1 MADELWDEIQNLEL
15 GQEDPALFIPHE
27 AYVMVEASNNLSLI
41 ARPLNPRVQNL
52 NSVVVALPRSWG
64 LTTQVHGRV
73 LDATYVQFLFA
84 NEIDLMMVQRREP
97 WLFNNWFV
105 AATRWQVA
113 PAHNLVTTIDLWVQ
127 IRGISLPY
135 VSEETVLEIAQDL
148 GEIISLDFHEATS
161 PQIAFIRVRVRFG
174 ITDRLRFFQRIIF
187 DSGETATIR
196 FQYERLR
203 RLCSSCFRF
212 THNRAYCPY
221 RQRPLSI
228 ARERALFCDS
238 VQRSSMNSQSQM
250 TESSFPVP
258 MTPPPRVDPPPMNH
272 SEFVAAYP
280 HLATA
285 TNVNYRFTGDS
296 STSRQDLSSGS
307 NNILPRRT
315 THFTDHRRCFET
327 GQSSRQNEN
336 REPRRPTERMLP
348 PSHFDHVQRAG
359 GILKPPKK
367 R

>member
-64 LTTQVHGRV
+64 LTTQV
-73 LDATYVQFLFA
+73 
-84 NEIDLMMVQRREP
+84 
-97 WLFNNWFV
+97 
-105 AATRWQVA
+105 A

-127 IRGISLPY
+127 IRGIPLPY

-250 TESSFPVP
+250 TESSFSVP

-280 HLATA
+280 HLTTA
-285 TNVNYRFTGDS
+285 TNVNYRFAGDS

-315 THFTDHRRCFET
+315 THFTDHRRCFEA

-348 PSHFDHVQRAG
+348 PSHFDHVQRSG
-359 GILKPPKK
+359 GILKPPKNANHSISFCHFLGK
-367 R
+367 FAGLEATQLQV